1 MADVWFIAEY
11 TELIEFRC
19 EGDAFNPIRSIR
31 QENVQ
36 IPRMAPPPT
45 VNTLIRIKNLS
56 FEW

>member
-36 IPRMAPPPT
+36 IPRMAPPPIDARW
-45 VNTLIRIKNLS
+45 TL
-56 FEW
+56 